1 MRMNSLKYDVASI
14 HIAPRGQTFYFLY
27 NTQKDFF
34 ESFGMDLSSMVYLL
48 LFKLREYGI
57 NHRDYVQ
64 LLKMEDFDLRNKP
77 YYDEDKLMK
86 LVEDCMKDEY
96 QLFKKREHEIDLSL
110 LDEENELACMAYVS
124 DYNPH
129 RGYRGTYNSFSAED
143 HALIE
148 LFSRES
154 RVDKIM
160 EKIIEVIEKDVNLG
174 KTDPTTVDELFD
186 VNDLNYMIT
195 GPNGDLWCE
204 LFLMMKIP
212 EKQKYQQL
220 YRARPSLLLE
230 NEAHQKEVEYV
241 LCALDGQKDSDE
253 RMGQLFTNL
262 PAEIQENPLV
272 YNFYHWHRVKAL

>member
-1 MRMNSLKYDVASI
+1 
-14 HIAPRGQTFYFLY
+14 
-27 NTQKDFF
+27 
-34 ESFGMDLSSMVYLL
+34 MDLSSLVYLL
-48 LFKLREYGI
+48 IFKLRDYGI
-57 NHRDYVQ
+57 HHREYVN
-64 LLKMEDFDLRNKP
+64 LLKTGDLDFRNKP
-77 YYDEDKLMK
+77 YYDEDKLME

-124 DYNPH
+124 AFNPH
-129 RGYRGTYNSFSAED
+129 RGFRGNYTSFSYDEY
-143 HALIE
+143 ALIE
-148 LFSRES
+148 LFARES

-160 EKIIEVIEKDVNLG
+160 EKMIEVIEKDINLG
-174 KTDPTTVDELFD
+174 KTEPTTVDELFD

-220 YRARPSLLLE
+220 YQARPSLLLE

-241 LCALDGQKDSDE
+241 LCALDGGKDSDE
-253 RMGQLFTNL
+253 RMEKLFSNL
-262 PAEIQENPLV
+262 PAEMQENPV
-272 YNFYHWHRVKAL
+272 VSNFYQWHRQKPI